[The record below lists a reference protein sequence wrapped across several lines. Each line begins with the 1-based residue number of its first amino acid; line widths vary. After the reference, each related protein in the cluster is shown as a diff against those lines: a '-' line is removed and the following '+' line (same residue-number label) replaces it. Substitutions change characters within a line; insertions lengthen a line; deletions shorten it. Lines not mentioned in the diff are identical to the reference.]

1 MNSLTNDTKK
11 LTRTGIS
18 LELELLERFDK
29 VIKKKGYSNRSEAIR
44 DLIRDEI
51 VREKWEDEAAEVI
64 GTITIVYDH
73 HVSNVTEKLL
83 RVQHHHLAAIA
94 STTHVHMDEQ
104 NCLEVLIL
112 EGKAGQVRKLA
123 DEIISIKSVKH
134 GKLTMTGKEF

>member
-1 MNSLTNDTKK
+1 MNSLKNDTKK

-94 STTHVHMDEQ
+94 STTHVHMDVQ

-112 EGKAGQVRKLA
+112 EGKAGQVKKLA
-123 DEIISIKSVKH
+123 DEIISIKGVKH
-134 GKLTMTGKEF
+134 GKLTMTSKEF